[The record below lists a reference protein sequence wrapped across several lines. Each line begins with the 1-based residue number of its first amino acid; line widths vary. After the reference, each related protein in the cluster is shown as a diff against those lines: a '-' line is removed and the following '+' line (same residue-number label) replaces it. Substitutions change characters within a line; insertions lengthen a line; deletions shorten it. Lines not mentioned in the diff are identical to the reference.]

1 MNGRKKWFLDL
12 LFLVLILAATMY
24 GMFRNQDLGELWEL
38 MDLANSWYWL
48 GGLGCVL
55 LFILLE
61 SVILHYIMASLSQ
74 GSRLTHCF
82 LYSFVG
88 FFFSCITPS
97 ASGGQPAQ
105 VYWMRKDG
113 IPPAVSIPVLMVV
126 TITYKMVLVVYALIV
141 LLLRPEVIM
150 EALDPV
156 LWWCYLGIAL
166 NLLFVGA
173 YIALILCPNGV
184 ERLLRRL
191 LRVLPLSEA
200 KTQHFSEKL
209 TTSMEDF
216 RIVSR
221 YVKGHVRML
230 IAVFGITFL
239 QRSLLFFVT
248 YLVLRSFGPAG
259 SNPGTVVVLQAMIA
273 LGTDLL
279 PLPGGMGANETMFSQ
294 LFRDICGEQLLLP
307 VLLVSRGI
315 SYYGQLFVSAVFTAA
330 ATFILGKREKND
342 RIL

>member
-1 MNGRKKWFLDL
+1 VNGRKKWVLDV
-12 LFLVLILAATMY
+12 LFLALILAATMY
-24 GMFRNQDLGELWEL
+24 GMLRNQDLGELWVL
-38 MDLANSWYWL
+38 LDQANGWYWF

-105 VYWMRKDG
+105 VYFMRKDG

-141 LLLRPEVIM
+141 LVLRPGVIL
-150 EALDPV
+150 EAVGPV
-156 LWWCYLGIAL
+156 LWWCCLGIAL

-191 LRVLPLSEA
+191 LRVFPLSEA
-200 KTQHFSEKL
+200 KKAHWTEKL
-209 TTSMEDF
+209 TGSMEEF
-216 RIVSR
+216 RVVSR
-221 YVKGHVRML
+221 YVKSHVRML
-230 IAVFGITFL
+230 LAVFGITFL
-239 QRSLLFFVT
+239 QRSFLFFVT
-248 YLVLRSFGPAG
+248 YLVLRSFGILG
-259 SNPGTVVVLQAMIA
+259 SSPGTVVVLQAMIA

-294 LFRDICGEQLLLP
+294 LFRDICGEQFLVP

-315 SYYGQLFVSAVFTAA
+315 SYYGQLLVSAVFTVA
-330 ATFILGKREKND
+330 ATFILGRRKNHD

>member
-1 MNGRKKWFLDL
+1 
-12 LFLVLILAATMY
+12 MY
-24 GMFRNQDLGELWEL
+24 GMLRNQDLGELWVL
-38 MDLANSWYWL
+38 LDQANGWYWL

-74 GSRLTHCF
+74 GFRLTHCF

-105 VYWMRKDG
+105 VYFMRKDG

-141 LLLRPEVIM
+141 LLLRPPAIL
-150 EALDPV
+150 EALEPV

-173 YIALILCPNGV
+173 YVALILCPDGV
-184 ERLLRRL
+184 DRLLRRL
-191 LRVLPLSEA
+191 LRALPLPEHQ
-200 KTQHFSEKL
+200 KLHWFEKL
-209 TTSMEDF
+209 TSSMEEF
-216 RIVSR
+216 RTVSR

-230 IAVFGITFL
+230 LAVFGITFL

-248 YLVLRSFGPAG
+248 YIVLCSFGIATK
-259 SNPGTVVVLQAMIA
+259 NPGTVVVLQAMIA

-294 LFRDICGEQLLLP
+294 LFQNICGNAFLVP

-315 SYYGQLFVSAVFTAA
+315 SYYGQLFVSAMFTAA